1 MRVTRQKAAEN
12 RRRVLE
18 TAGAL
23 FREKGIDGIGVA
35 DLMKAAGLT
44 HGGFYGQFD
53 SKDDLAAEAI
63 TSALAKSAESW
74 RARAAAAP
82 DDPFGALAA
91 YYVSRKHSDRMG
103 TGCPISALG
112 GEMARQSD
120 PVRRSFTK
128 GFVELLD
135 ILTAVAPGATEAE
148 RREKAL
154 ATFSGIAGAV
164 MIARAVDDPG
174 LSDEILDAARKA
186 FAEPAAAG
194 G

>member
-1 MRVTRQKAAEN
+1 MRVTREKAAEN
-12 RRRVLE
+12 RRKVLE
-18 TAGAL
+18 AAGAL

-44 HGGFYGQFD
+44 HGGFYGQFE

-63 TSALAKSAESW
+63 ASALATSVESW
-74 RARAAAAP
+74 KARAAAS
-82 DDPFGALAA
+82 DDPFSALAA

-128 GFVELLD
+128 GFVDLLD
-135 ILTAVAPGATEAE
+135 ILTGAAPGASEAE

-154 ATFSGIAGAV
+154 ATFAGIAGAV

-174 LSDEILDAARKA
+174 LSDEMLDAARKV
-186 FAEPAAAG
+186 FAESAPTG